1 MVEAKQGSELAL
13 RGLKKKKTGM
23 REYAS
28 VLILL
33 LVVLW
38 WSGVFDMLKGML
50 VKEGT
55 IEVRTPRDFG
65 QKFVVITP
73 TGEAYFR
80 TAANQIAVSFVNSG
94 MDNATIK
101 KVGMWSDNGTA
112 CKIWREMP
120 VTLKPGDKLDLMAS
134 DCVNPTPP
142 ENRSF
147 GLVVYITGN
156 TTARSAS
163 SGREVSITSKQNV
176 SGVREN
182 VSKMNATA
190 SGMSGVNIGKQLE
203 KWISEGASRLNIT
216 PEEAI
221 KRLEAHGVKIND
233 STAWGMKVNAS
244 RMNVSVAKSNATAEI
259 AEMRIVDF
267 ISNGKLVGVYA

>member
-55 IEVRTPRDFG
+55 IEVRTPREFG

-80 TAANQIAVSFVNSG
+80 TATKQIAVSFVNSG

-101 KVGMWSDNGTA
+101 KVDMWSDNGIA

-120 VTLKPGDKLDLMAS
+120 VTLKPGGKLDLIAS

-176 SGVREN
+176 SGVGRN
-182 VSKMNATA
+182 TSSMN
-190 SGMSGVNIGKQLE
+190 MSA
-203 KWISEGASRLNIT
+203 KWINEEASRLNTT

-221 KRLEAHGVKIND
+221 KRLEAHGVK
-233 STAWGMKVNAS
+233 MNAS
-244 RMNVSVAKSNATAEI
+244 ATMGIKTNTSTVVKRNATAEI

-267 ISNGKLVGVYA
+267 VSSGKLVGVYA